1 MHFNVLMSYKLTFIY
16 WELRN
21 WNQGGR
27 IELNFLEAEKLHY
40 RSTGSVRSGRPDLA
54 RKRKKIRAVQK
65 CKVAFWPPPVPFSAP
80 LPLGTSQHIL
90 VSHTTQFEAILERE
104 TSERRWNKLISSWG
118 NYSWPREFHFGPS
131 FSTIFRV
138 SF

>member
-27 IELNFLEAEKLHY
+27 IGLNFLEAEKLHY
-40 RSTGSVRSGRPDLA
+40 RSTGPCQKKKNIGRC
-54 RKRKKIRAVQK
+54 QK
-65 CKVAFWPPPVPFSAP
+65 CKVAFLATTCPIFCP

-104 TSERRWNKLISSWG
+104 SSERR
-118 NYSWPREFHFGPS
+118 
-131 FSTIFRV
+131 
-138 SF
+138 